1 MENPLL
7 SDVLRSIAEVL
18 LNPVLVVLMVFM
30 AITIIML
37 GSLAVEFFTETR
49 RLSRA
54 FPSLIRELRKR
65 GDTGSVIE
73 SSRILKRQKAALS
86 DIMTDTTLT
95 PATREAL
102 IARALER
109 ERAYYDRIT
118 FITDIIARLGPAF
131 GLIAT
136 LIPLGPGVVALGQG
150 DTATLSS
157 AMLTAFD
164 ATVAGL
170 ISSGV
175 SFIISG
181 IRKRIYVGYLAS
193 YETVVELIL
202 ERIDPEGARL
212 SEDTPSPE
220 SIPSHVRVPA

>member
-1 MENPLL
+1 MESPVL

-18 LNPVLVVLMVFM
+18 LNPVLVVLMIFM
-30 AITIIML
+30 ALTIIML
-37 GSLAVEFFTETR
+37 GSLVVEFFTETR
-49 RLSRA
+49 RLNRA
-54 FPSLIRELRKR
+54 FPALIKDLRSGRELKV
-65 GDTGSVIE
+65 SIE
-73 SSRILKRQKAALS
+73 QSRILKRQKAALLDVIEDEGLS
-86 DIMTDTTLT
+86 
-95 PATREAL
+95 PSTRESL

-118 FITDIIARLGPAF
+118 FITDVIARLGPAF

-181 IRKRIYVGYLAS
+181 IRKRIYAGYLAS
-193 YETVVELIL
+193 YETAVELIL
-202 ERIDPEGARL
+202 EKVE
-212 SEDTPSPE
+212 STPQLFEVS
-220 SIPSHVRVPA
+220 PSHKKAAS

>member
-7 SDVLRSIAEVL
+7 SDALRSIAEVL
-18 LNPVLVVLMVFM
+18 LNPVLVVLMLFM
-30 AITIIML
+30 SLTVVML
-37 GSLAVEFFTETR
+37 GSLVVELLSETR

-54 FPSLIRELRKR
+54 FPALIKDLRSGR
-65 GDTGSVIE
+65 DLRASIE
-73 SSRILKRQKAALS
+73 SSRILRRQKAALLDVVQDANLS
-86 DIMTDTTLT
+86 
-95 PATREAL
+95 PAIRESL
-102 IARALER
+102 SLRALER
-109 ERAYYDRIT
+109 ERASFDRIT
-118 FITDIIARLGPAF
+118 FITDVIARLGPAF

-170 ISSGV
+170 ISSGI

-181 IRKRIYVGYLAS
+181 VRKRIYAGYLSS
-193 YETVVELIL
+193 YETTVEIVL
-202 ERIDPEGARL
+202 ERLDPQQAGGSG
-212 SEDTPSPE
+212 SEDVS
-220 SIPSHVRVPA
+220 S

>member
-1 MENPLL
+1 MENPVL

-18 LNPVLVVLMVFM
+18 LNPVLIVLMVFM
-30 AITIIML
+30 ATTIIML
-37 GSLAVEFFTETR
+37 GSLVVESLTETR

-54 FPSLIRELRKR
+54 FPALVGDLRAGRDVKS
-65 GDTGSVIE
+65 SVE
-73 SSRILKRQKAALS
+73 SSRILKRQKAALL
-86 DIMTDTTLT
+86 DIATDAGLSS
-95 PATREAL
+95 ATRESL

-109 ERAYYDRIT
+109 ERASWDRIT
-118 FITDIIARLGPAF
+118 FITDVIARLGPAF

-181 IRKRIYVGYLAS
+181 IRKRMYAGYLAS
-193 YETVVELIL
+193 YETAAELIL
-202 ERIDPEGARL
+202 ETLDSDTVSL
-212 SEDTPSPE
+212 SETP
-220 SIPSHVRVPA
+220 PSHVRASS

>member
-1 MENPLL
+1 METPVL

-18 LNPVLVVLMVFM
+18 LNPVLVVLMIFM
-30 AITIIML
+30 ALTIIML
-37 GSLAVEFFTETR
+37 GSLVVEFFTETR

-54 FPSLIRELRKR
+54 FPALIKDLRSKR
-65 GDTGSVIE
+65 DLKTAVEG
-73 SSRILKRQKAALS
+73 SRILKRQKAALLDVIS
-86 DIMTDTTLT
+86 DESLT
-95 PATREAL
+95 SATRESL
-102 IARALER
+102 IARALQR

-118 FITDIIARLGPAF
+118 FITDVIARLGPAF

-181 IRKRIYVGYLAS
+181 MRKRIYAGYLAS

-202 ERIDPEGARL
+202 ERIEQASQI
-212 SEDTPSPE
+212 SEVSPT
-220 SIPSHVRVPA
+220 HVRAAS